1 MRIRSIQRAFA
12 VLVLAVAPVACVGLD
27 NDGSAEAASGQT
39 PVQFSDIP
47 VPDGMK
53 LQQDLHQSHS
63 FELGQ
68 FRVADLH
75 YFGNLPVAEI
85 ADYLKARMP
94 QHGWSLETE
103 SAGPASRKLL
113 FVRGRQKATCAILV
127 DEIGVTRMHVEV
139 RVQGASDGVSQ
150 PH

>member
-1 MRIRSIQRAFA
+1 MRIRSLQGAFVA
-12 VLVLAVAPVACVGLD
+12 FVLAVAPTACVGLD
-27 NDGSAEAASGQT
+27 QDGSAEAASGQT

-75 YFGNLPVAEI
+75 YFGNLPVSEI
-85 ADYLKARMP
+85 SDYLKARMP
-94 QHGWSLETE
+94 QHGWSLESE
-103 SAGPASRKLL
+103 SADPGARKLL
-113 FVRGRQKATCAILV
+113 FVRGRQKATCAIRL

-139 RVQGASDGVSQ
+139 RVQDAG
-150 PH
+150 

>member
-1 MRIRSIQRAFA
+1 MRIRSLQSAF
-12 VLVLAVAPVACVGLD
+12 VVFVLAVVPTACAGLD
-27 NDGSAEAASGQT
+27 QDGSAEAASGQT

-85 ADYLKARMP
+85 SDYLKARMP
-94 QHGWSLETE
+94 QHGWSLESE
-103 SAGPASRKLL
+103 SADTAARKLL
-113 FVRGRQKATCAILV
+113 FVRGRQKATCALQI

-139 RVQGASDGVSQ
+139 RVQDAN
-150 PH
+150 

>member
-1 MRIRSIQRAFA
+1 MRIRSLEGAFA
-12 VLVLAVAPVACVGLD
+12 ALVLAVAPVACVGLD

-75 YFGNLPVAEI
+75 YFGNLPIAEI

-94 QHGWSLETE
+94 QHGWSLEAE
-103 SAGPASRKLL
+103 GAEPSARKLL
-113 FVRGRQKATCAILV
+113 FVRGRQKATCSINV

-139 RVQGASDGVSQ
+139 RVQAATEGAPQ

>member
-12 VLVLAVAPVACVGLD
+12 VLVLAVAPSACVGLD
-27 NDGSAEAASGQT
+27 QDGSAEAASGQT

-75 YFGNLPVAEI
+75 YFGNLAVAEI
-85 ADYLKARMP
+85 SDYLKARMP
-94 QHGWSLETE
+94 QHGWSLEAE
-103 SAGPASRKLL
+103 NAEPDSRKLL
-113 FVRGRQKATCAILV
+113 FVRGRQKATCAIRV
-127 DEIGVTRMHVEV
+127 DDIGVTRMHVEV
-139 RVQGASDGVSQ
+139 RVQGEPEAD
-150 PH
+150 